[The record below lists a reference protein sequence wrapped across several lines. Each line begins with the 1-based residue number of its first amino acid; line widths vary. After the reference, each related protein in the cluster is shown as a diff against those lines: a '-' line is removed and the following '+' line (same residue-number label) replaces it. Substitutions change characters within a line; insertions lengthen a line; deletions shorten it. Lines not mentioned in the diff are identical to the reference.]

1 MWFRADLLSK
11 RGHVMAVHENQ
22 PSDTQAVSRVV
33 SRQSR
38 HGAFLENHRDKQ
50 VIL

>member
-1 MWFRADLLSK
+1 
-11 RGHVMAVHENQ
+11 MAVHETQ
-22 PSDTQAVSRVV
+22 PSYTQAVSRVV

-38 HGAFLENHRDKQ
+38 HGAFLENQRDEQ